1 MFKFKLIP
9 FVSGRVWLIY
19 VNPWLDY
26 ILAWSSELIDVT
38 LISILKMNS
47 FPNIG
52 GLSNKVAVA
61 GVNSE
66 NKFKSRPKVSAPYVS
81 IFFYLRN
88 SHLHKHDV
96 KSPQN
101 TGQYMSS
108 SCQNFIFNKTVLWTL
123 YSQRHANTEYSIQC
137 LIFIHKIWILITWK
151 YMSWV

>member
-1 MFKFKLIP
+1 MHKQEWLTHLLTYHTRLKFQLCHSYIDFSWCKP
-9 FVSGRVWLIY
+9 
-19 VNPWLDY
+19 LDY
-26 ILAWSSELIDVT
+26 ILAWSSESIDVT

-66 NKFKSRPKVSAPYVS
+66 NKFKSSPKVSEKYFS

-101 TGQYMSS
+101 TGQCMSS
-108 SCQNFIFNKTVLWTL
+108 FFQYFIFNNCSLNTLLTKTCQYWVFSAWSPFIK
-123 YSQRHANTEYSIQC
+123 YEY
-137 LIFIHKIWILITWK
+137 
-151 YMSWV
+151 